1 MSHFSLLFNIFFI
14 ISPLQV
20 FLLVYFF
27 CICFISLSMACRF
40 YYIHACSSLALCWF
54 ADPVSTTGVFSAV
67 SSVLTSSCSTGISS
81 YAGSDS
87 GAYHHPLGSSYSTRK
102 YGSTTNKSFDDTKKS
117 LDDQL
122 KELDSQ
128 LDSQLLSKV
137 GMGPQANAMGKEL
150 QLLL

>member
-1 MSHFSLLFNIFFI
+1 M
-14 ISPLQV
+14 
-20 FLLVYFF
+20 
-27 CICFISLSMACRF
+27 
-40 YYIHACSSLALCWF
+40 
-54 ADPVSTTGVFSAV
+54 STTGVFSTV

-87 GAYHHPLGSSYSTRK
+87 GAYHHPLGTSYSTCK

-137 GMGPQANAMGKEL
+137 GASGQVNLFFICIEMGLP
-150 QLLL
+150 LLLCMSEAADW

>member
-1 MSHFSLLFNIFFI
+1 MF
-14 ISPLQV
+14 V
-20 FLLVYFF
+20 V
-27 CICFISLSMACRF
+27 
-40 YYIHACSSLALCWF
+40 
-54 ADPVSTTGVFSAV
+54 DPVSTTGVFSTV

-87 GAYHHPLGSSYSTRK
+87 GAYHHPLGTSYSARK

-137 GMGPQANAMGKEL
+137 GALSQL
-150 QLLL
+150 QCNGVATPTMHV